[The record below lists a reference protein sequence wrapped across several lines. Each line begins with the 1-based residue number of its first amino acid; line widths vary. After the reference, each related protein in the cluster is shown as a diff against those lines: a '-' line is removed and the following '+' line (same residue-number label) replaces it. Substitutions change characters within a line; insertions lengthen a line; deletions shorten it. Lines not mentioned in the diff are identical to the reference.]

1 MKGTKDYKK
10 RPQIFFKKPNRLSRK
25 EKKITIK
32 KYFIN

>member
-25 EKKITIK
+25 EKK
-32 KYFIN
+32 NNN